1 MIRVSSPGRYP
12 ASAGPWDDDPDP
24 GPSSPPYSP
33 VPTSSERVLAAAP
46 SSPESGSQA
55 THGVNDDPPLWSPT
69 ASFLYESP
77 LVSISLGRRLWDPRQ
92 PVYGFNDIVQGAIKL
107 SKRCIH
113 VVRVEVS
120 VERAFT
126 HLSNPAHD

>member
-12 ASAGPWDDDPDP
+12 ASAGPWDDDPDPDP

-46 SSPESGSQA
+46 SSPESGS
-55 THGVNDDPPLWSPT
+55 THDVNDDPPLWSPT

-77 LVSISLGRRLWDPRQ
+77 LVSISLGRRVWDLRQ
-92 PVYGFNDIVQGAIKL
+92 PVYGFNDVVQGAIKL
-107 SKRCIH
+107 SNRCIH

-126 HLSNPAHD
+126 HLSPAHD